1 MTVINRETI
10 LGSSLGIR
18 YAYDNN
24 KSVQNFITSFT
35 KSRPP
40 SKFSIKL
47 RMSFGAELI
56 GFSLALGTNDVVVTD
71 KRSIV
76 APGGNLYVSVSCCAK
91 FTHRTSRLPSHR
103 TNTLRLYGVVNVGSP
118 AVTYCPW
125 SRARKQLTTVAKVY
139 VSCYYSP

>member
-76 APGGNLYVSVSCCAK
+76 GLGGNLFASVSCGAV
-91 FTHRTSRLPSHR
+91 HASDPPRLGIAP
-103 TNTLRLYGVVNVGSP
+103 NTLRLCGVVNV
-118 AVTYCPW
+118 ARRATYCP
-125 SRARKQLTTVAKVY
+125 
-139 VSCYYSP
+139 